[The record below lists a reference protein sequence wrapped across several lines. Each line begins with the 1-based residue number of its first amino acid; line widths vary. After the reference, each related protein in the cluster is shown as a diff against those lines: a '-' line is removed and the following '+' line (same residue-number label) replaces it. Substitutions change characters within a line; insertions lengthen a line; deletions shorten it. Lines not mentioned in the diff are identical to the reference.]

1 MAKIVG
7 IYKPVGVSSFDI
19 IKKIRKVT
27 GEKKVGHAGTLDPL
41 AEGVLVVGI
50 GREATKKLG
59 KILEQ
64 EKEYLVEIELGKI
77 STTDDKEGE
86 KKKINVEKKPSL
98 QEVKKTIN
106 SFVGKIKQTPPRF
119 SAVKIKGVPAYKL
132 ARLGK
137 EIKLKSKEVF
147 VKEIKILRYN
157 YPFLKLKVRTGKGV
171 YIRALARDI
180 GKRLGTGG
188 YVVKLIRTKVGRF
201 KRENCLRISS

>member
-98 QEVKKTIN
+98 Q
-106 SFVGKIKQTPPRF
+106 
-119 SAVKIKGVPAYKL
+119 
-132 ARLGK
+132 
-137 EIKLKSKEVF
+137 
-147 VKEIKILRYN
+147 
-157 YPFLKLKVRTGKGV
+157 
-171 YIRALARDI
+171 
-180 GKRLGTGG
+180 
-188 YVVKLIRTKVGRF
+188 
-201 KRENCLRISS
+201 

>member
-147 VKEIKILRYN
+147 VKEIKILRYK